1 MFYYLFE
8 YFEKT
13 YQLTGASLFQY
24 LSFRSALTF
33 ILALVISTIF
43 GKKIIEFLKS
53 KQIDENIRKLNL
65 PGEKDK
71 KGTPTMGGI
80 IIVLS
85 TLIPIFLFSDF
96 KNIYI
101 LVLIITTIWLTIFGF
116 IDDYIKVFKKNKKGL
131 RGSIKILAQV
141 ILGLFIGLMVYFHP
155 EITTRSVDSNSN
167 SEIILGEKNIKSLN
181 TTVPFFKNNEL
192 DYVNVFKMKSDNFNW
207 IFYVIIVTFIIVAL
221 SNGTNLTDGLDGLAA
236 GSSSIIVFTLG
247 IFSWISGNIIFSD
260 YLNIMYLPGI
270 GEIVVFVSALLGGLI
285 GFLWYNTYPAQVFM
299 GDTGSLTIGGII
311 AVIAILVRKELLL
324 PILCGVFLIE
334 TLSVIIQVGY
344 FKYTKKKFGVG
355 KRVFLMTP
363 IHHHFQKKGYSES
376 KIVARFWII
385 SIMLAI
391 LSLITLKIR
400 WLRRKK

>member
-8 YFEKT
+8 YLEKN

-24 LSFRSALTF
+24 LSFRSAITF
-33 ILALVISTIF
+33 ILAIIISTIF
-43 GKKIIEFLKS
+43 GKKIIQFLKS
-53 KQIDENIRKLNL
+53 KQIDENIRKLDL
-65 PGEKDK
+65 PGENEK

-80 IIVLS
+80 IIILS
-85 TLIPIFLFSDF
+85 TLIPIFLFADF

-101 LVLIITTIWLTIFGF
+101 LILIITTIWLGAFGF
-116 IDDYIKVFKKNKKGL
+116 ADDYIKVFKKNKKGL
-131 RGSIKILAQV
+131 KGRIKIFAQV
-141 ILGLFIGLMVYFHP
+141 ILGLFIGLTVYFHP
-155 EITTRSVDSNSN
+155 EITTRDSKLT
-167 SEIILGEKNIKSLN
+167 SENQIQINIETKNDKNLK
-181 TTVPFFKNNEL
+181 TTVPFFKDNEL
-192 DYVNVFKMKSDNFNW
+192 DYVEIFRMSSNNYNW
-207 IFYVIIVTFIIVAL
+207 IFYVIIVTFIIVSL

-270 GEIVVFVSALLGGLI
+270 GEIVVFVAALLGGLI
-285 GFLWYNTYPAQVFM
+285 GFLWYNTYPAQIFM
-299 GDTGSLTIGGII
+299 GDTGSLTVGGII
-311 AVIAILVRKELLL
+311 AVIAILVRKELIL

-344 FKYTKKKFGVG
+344 FKYTKKKLGFG
-355 KRVFLMTP
+355 KRIFLMTP

-400 WLRRKK
+400 

>member
-155 EITTRSVDSNSN
+155 EITTRNVDSNSN
-167 SEIILGEKNIKSLN
+167 SEIILDEKNIKSLN

-400 WLRRKK
+400 

>member
-8 YFEKT
+8 YLEKN

-24 LSFRSALTF
+24 LSFRSAITF
-33 ILALVISTIF
+33 ILAIIISTIF
-43 GKKIIEFLKS
+43 GKKIIQFLKS
-53 KQIDENIRKLNL
+53 KQIDENIRKLDL
-65 PGEKDK
+65 PGENEKE
-71 KGTPTMGGI
+71 GTPTMGGI
-80 IIVLS
+80 IIILS
-85 TLIPIFLFSDF
+85 TLIPIFLFADF

-101 LVLIITTIWLTIFGF
+101 LILIITTIWLGAFGF
-116 IDDYIKVFKKNKKGL
+116 ADDYIKVFKKNKKGL
-131 RGSIKILAQV
+131 KGRIKIFAQV
-141 ILGLFIGLMVYFHP
+141 ILGLFIGLTVYFHP
-155 EITTRSVDSNSN
+155 EITTRDSNLI
-167 SEIILGEKNIKSLN
+167 SENKTQINVETKNDKNLK
-181 TTVPFFKNNEL
+181 TTVPFFKDNEL
-192 DYVNVFKMKSDNFNW
+192 DYVEVFRMNSNNYNW
-207 IFYVIIVTFIIVAL
+207 IFYVIIITFIIVSL

-270 GEIVVFVSALLGGLI
+270 GEIVVFVAALLGGLI
-285 GFLWYNTYPAQVFM
+285 GFLWYNTYPAQIFM
-299 GDTGSLTIGGII
+299 GDTGSLTVGGII
-311 AVIAILVRKELLL
+311 AVIAILVRKELIL

-344 FKYTKKKFGVG
+344 FKYTKKKLGFG
-355 KRVFLMTP
+355 KRIFLMTP

-400 WLRRKK
+400 

>member
-8 YFEKT
+8 YLEKN

-24 LSFRSALTF
+24 LSFRSAITF
-33 ILALVISTIF
+33 ILAIIISTIF
-43 GKKIIEFLKS
+43 GKKIIQFLKS
-53 KQIDENIRKLNL
+53 KQIDENIRKLDL
-65 PGEKDK
+65 PGENEKE
-71 KGTPTMGGI
+71 GTPTMGGI
-80 IIVLS
+80 IIILS
-85 TLIPIFLFSDF
+85 TLIPIFLFADF

-101 LVLIITTIWLTIFGF
+101 LILIITTIWLGAFGF
-116 IDDYIKVFKKNKKGL
+116 ADDYIKVFKKNKKGL
-131 RGSIKILAQV
+131 KGRIKIFAQV
-141 ILGLFIGLMVYFHP
+141 ILGLFIGLTVYFHP
-155 EITTRSVDSNSN
+155 EITTRDSKLP
-167 SEIILGEKNIKSLN
+167 SENKIQINVETKNDKNLK
-181 TTVPFFKNNEL
+181 TTVPFFKDNEL
-192 DYVNVFKMKSDNFNW
+192 DYVEVFKMNSNNYNW
-207 IFYVIIVTFIIVAL
+207 IFYVIIVTFIIVSL

-270 GEIVVFVSALLGGLI
+270 GEIVVFVAALLGGLI
-285 GFLWYNTYPAQVFM
+285 GFLWYNTYPAQIFM
-299 GDTGSLTIGGII
+299 GDTGSLTVGGII
-311 AVIAILVRKELLL
+311 AVIAILVRKELIL

-334 TLSVIIQVGY
+334 TLSVIVQVGY
-344 FKYTKKKFGVG
+344 FKYTKKKLGFG
-355 KRVFLMTP
+355 KRIFLMTP

-400 WLRRKK
+400 

>member
-8 YFEKT
+8 YLEKN

-24 LSFRSALTF
+24 LSFRSAITF
-33 ILALVISTIF
+33 ILAIIISTIF
-43 GKKIIEFLKS
+43 GKKIIQFLKS
-53 KQIDENIRKLNL
+53 KQIDENIRKLDL
-65 PGEKDK
+65 PGENEKE
-71 KGTPTMGGI
+71 GTPTMGGI
-80 IIVLS
+80 IIILS
-85 TLIPIFLFSDF
+85 TLIPIFLFADF

-101 LVLIITTIWLTIFGF
+101 LILIITTIWLGAFGF
-116 IDDYIKVFKKNKKGL
+116 ADDYIKVFKKNKKGL
-131 RGSIKILAQV
+131 KGRIKIFAQV
-141 ILGLFIGLMVYFHP
+141 MLGLFIGLTVYFHP
-155 EITTRSVDSNSN
+155 EITTRDSNLI
-167 SEIILGEKNIKSLN
+167 SENKIQINVETKNDKNLK
-181 TTVPFFKNNEL
+181 TTVPFFKDNEL
-192 DYVNVFKMKSDNFNW
+192 DYVEVFKMNSNNYNW
-207 IFYVIIVTFIIVAL
+207 IFYVIIVTFIIVSL

-270 GEIVVFVSALLGGLI
+270 GEIVVFVAALLGGLI
-285 GFLWYNTYPAQVFM
+285 GFLWYNTYPAQIFM
-299 GDTGSLTIGGII
+299 GDTGSLTVGGII
-311 AVIAILVRKELLL
+311 AVIAILVRKELIL

-344 FKYTKKKFGVG
+344 FKYTKKKLGFG
-355 KRVFLMTP
+355 KRIFLMTP

-400 WLRRKK
+400 

>member
-8 YFEKT
+8 YLEKN

-24 LSFRSALTF
+24 LSFRSAITF
-33 ILALVISTIF
+33 ILAIIISTIF
-43 GKKIIEFLKS
+43 GKKIIQFLKS
-53 KQIDENIRKLNL
+53 KQIDENIRKLDL
-65 PGEKDK
+65 PGENEKE
-71 KGTPTMGGI
+71 GTPTMGGI
-80 IIVLS
+80 IIILS
-85 TLIPIFLFSDF
+85 TLIPIFLFADF

-101 LVLIITTIWLTIFGF
+101 LILIITTIWLGAFGF
-116 IDDYIKVFKKNKKGL
+116 ADDYIKVFKKNKKGL
-131 RGSIKILAQV
+131 KGRIKIFAQV
-141 ILGLFIGLMVYFHP
+141 ILGLFIGLTVYFHP
-155 EITTRSVDSNSN
+155 EITTRDSNLI
-167 SEIILGEKNIKSLN
+167 SENKIQINIEKKDDKNLK
-181 TTVPFFKNNEL
+181 TTVPFFKDNEL
-192 DYVNVFKMKSDNFNW
+192 DYVKLFKIDSNNYNW
-207 IFYVIIVTFIIVAL
+207 IFYVIIVTFIIVSL

-270 GEIVVFVSALLGGLI
+270 GEIVVFVAALLGGLI
-285 GFLWYNTYPAQVFM
+285 GFLWYNTYPAQIFM
-299 GDTGSLTIGGII
+299 GDTGSLTVGGII
-311 AVIAILVRKELLL
+311 AVIAILVRKELIL

-344 FKYTKKKFGVG
+344 FKYTKKKLGFG
-355 KRVFLMTP
+355 KRIFLMTP

-400 WLRRKK
+400 

>member
-53 KQIDENIRKLNL
+53 KQIDENIRELNL
-65 PGEKDK
+65 PGENDK

-155 EITTRSVDSNSN
+155 EITTRNVDSNSN

-207 IFYVIIVTFIIVAL
+207 IFYVIVVTFIIVAL

-400 WLRRKK
+400 

>member
-8 YFEKT
+8 YLEKN

-24 LSFRSALTF
+24 LSFRSAITF
-33 ILALVISTIF
+33 ILALIISTIF
-43 GKKIIEFLKS
+43 GKKIIQFLKS
-53 KQIDENIRKLNL
+53 KQIDENIRKLDL
-65 PGEKDK
+65 PGENEK

-80 IIVLS
+80 IIILS
-85 TLIPIFLFSDF
+85 TLIPIFLFADF

-101 LVLIITTIWLTIFGF
+101 FILIITTIWLGAFGF
-116 IDDYIKVFKKNKKGL
+116 ADDYIKVFKKNKKGL
-131 RGSIKILAQV
+131 KGRIKILAQV
-141 ILGLFIGLMVYFHP
+141 ILGLFIGLTVYFHP
-155 EITTRSVDSNSN
+155 EITTRDTMPK
-167 SEIILGEKNIKSLN
+167 SENKIQINVETKNDKNLK
-181 TTVPFFKNNEL
+181 TTVPFFKDNEL
-192 DYVNVFKMKSDNFNW
+192 DYVEVFKMNSNNYNW
-207 IFYVIIVTFIIVAL
+207 IFYVIIVTFIIVSL

-270 GEIVVFVSALLGGLI
+270 GEIVVFVAALLGGLI
-285 GFLWYNTYPAQVFM
+285 GFLWYNTYPAQIFM
-299 GDTGSLTIGGII
+299 GDTGSLTVGGII
-311 AVIAILVRKELLL
+311 AVIAILVRKELIL

-344 FKYTKKKFGVG
+344 FKYTKKKLGIG

-376 KIVARFWII
+376 KIVAGFW
-385 SIMLAI
+385 
-391 LSLITLKIR
+391 LS
-400 WLRRKK
+400 

>member
-155 EITTRSVDSNSN
+155 EITTRNVDSNSN

-207 IFYVIIVTFIIVAL
+207 IFYVIIITFIIVAL

-400 WLRRKK
+400 

>member
-8 YFEKT
+8 YLEKN

-24 LSFRSALTF
+24 LSFRSAITF
-33 ILALVISTIF
+33 ILALIISTIF
-43 GKKIIEFLKS
+43 GKKIIQFLKS
-53 KQIDENIRKLNL
+53 KQIDENIRKLDL
-65 PGEKDK
+65 PGENEKE
-71 KGTPTMGGI
+71 GTPTMGGI
-80 IIVLS
+80 IIILS
-85 TLIPIFLFSDF
+85 TLIPIFLFADF

-101 LVLIITTIWLTIFGF
+101 LILIITTIWLGAFGF
-116 IDDYIKVFKKNKKGL
+116 ADDYIKVFKKNKKGL
-131 RGSIKILAQV
+131 NGRIKILAQV
-141 ILGLFIGLMVYFHP
+141 ILGLFIGLTVYFHP
-155 EITTRSVDSNSN
+155 EITTRDTMPK
-167 SEIILGEKNIKSLN
+167 SENKIQINVETKNDKNLK
-181 TTVPFFKNNEL
+181 TTVPFFKDNEL
-192 DYVNVFKMKSDNFNW
+192 DYVEIFRMNSNNYNW
-207 IFYVIIVTFIIVAL
+207 IFYVIIVTFIIVSL

-270 GEIVVFVSALLGGLI
+270 GEIVVFVAALLGGLI
-285 GFLWYNTYPAQVFM
+285 GFLWYNTYPAQIFM
-299 GDTGSLTIGGII
+299 GDTGSLTVGGII
-311 AVIAILVRKELLL
+311 AVIAILVRKELIL

-344 FKYTKKKFGVG
+344 FKYTKKKLGFG
-355 KRVFLMTP
+355 KRIFLMTP

-400 WLRRKK
+400 

>member
-8 YFEKT
+8 YLEKN

-24 LSFRSALTF
+24 LSFRSAITF
-33 ILALVISTIF
+33 ILAIIISTIF
-43 GKKIIEFLKS
+43 GKKIIQFLKS
-53 KQIDENIRKLNL
+53 KQIDENIRKLDL
-65 PGEKDK
+65 PGENEKE
-71 KGTPTMGGI
+71 GTPTMGGI
-80 IIVLS
+80 IIILS
-85 TLIPIFLFSDF
+85 TLIPIFLFADF

-101 LVLIITTIWLTIFGF
+101 LILIITTIWLGAFGF
-116 IDDYIKVFKKNKKGL
+116 ADDYIKVFKKNKKGL
-131 RGSIKILAQV
+131 KGRIKIFAQV
-141 ILGLFIGLMVYFHP
+141 ILGLFIGLTVYFHP
-155 EITTRSVDSNSN
+155 EITTRDSKLP
-167 SEIILGEKNIKSLN
+167 SENKIQINVETKNDKNLK
-181 TTVPFFKNNEL
+181 TTVPFFKDNEL
-192 DYVNVFKMKSDNFNW
+192 DYVEVFRMNSNNYNW
-207 IFYVIIVTFIIVAL
+207 IFYVIIVTFIIVSL

-270 GEIVVFVSALLGGLI
+270 GEIVVFVAALLGGLI
-285 GFLWYNTYPAQVFM
+285 GFLWYNTYPAQIFM
-299 GDTGSLTIGGII
+299 GDTGSLTVGGII
-311 AVIAILVRKELLL
+311 AVIAILVRKELIL

-344 FKYTKKKFGVG
+344 FKYTKKKLGFG
-355 KRVFLMTP
+355 KRIFLMTP

-400 WLRRKK
+400 W

>member
-8 YFEKT
+8 YLEKN

-24 LSFRSALTF
+24 LSFRSAITF
-33 ILALVISTIF
+33 ILAIIISTIF
-43 GKKIIEFLKS
+43 GKKIIQFLKS
-53 KQIDENIRKLNL
+53 KQIDENIRKLDL
-65 PGEKDK
+65 PGENEKE
-71 KGTPTMGGI
+71 GTPTMGGI
-80 IIVLS
+80 IIILS
-85 TLIPIFLFSDF
+85 TLIPIFLFADF

-101 LVLIITTIWLTIFGF
+101 LILIITTIWLGAFGF
-116 IDDYIKVFKKNKKGL
+116 ADDYIKVFKKNKKGL
-131 RGSIKILAQV
+131 KGRIKIFAQV
-141 ILGLFIGLMVYFHP
+141 MLGLFIGLTVYFHP
-155 EITTRSVDSNSN
+155 EITTRDSNLI
-167 SEIILGEKNIKSLN
+167 SENKTQINVETKNDKNLK
-181 TTVPFFKNNEL
+181 TTVPFFKDNEL
-192 DYVNVFKMKSDNFNW
+192 DYVEVFKMNSNNYNW
-207 IFYVIIVTFIIVAL
+207 IFYVIIVTFIIVSL

-270 GEIVVFVSALLGGLI
+270 GEIVVFVAALLGGLI
-285 GFLWYNTYPAQVFM
+285 GFLWYNTYPAQIFM
-299 GDTGSLTIGGII
+299 GDTGSLTVGGII
-311 AVIAILVRKELLL
+311 AVIAILVRKELIL

-344 FKYTKKKFGVG
+344 FKYTKKKLGFG
-355 KRVFLMTP
+355 KRIFLMTP

-400 WLRRKK
+400 

>member
-8 YFEKT
+8 YLEKN

-24 LSFRSALTF
+24 LSFRSAITF
-33 ILALVISTIF
+33 ILAIIISTIF
-43 GKKIIEFLKS
+43 GKKIIQFLKS
-53 KQIDENIRKLNL
+53 KQIDENIRKLDL
-65 PGEKDK
+65 PGENEKE
-71 KGTPTMGGI
+71 GTPTMGGI
-80 IIVLS
+80 IIILS
-85 TLIPIFLFSDF
+85 TLIPIFLFADF

-101 LVLIITTIWLTIFGF
+101 LILIITTIWLGAFGF
-116 IDDYIKVFKKNKKGL
+116 ADDYIKVFKKNKKGL
-131 RGSIKILAQV
+131 KGRIKIFAQV
-141 ILGLFIGLMVYFHP
+141 ILGLFIGLTVYFHP
-155 EITTRSVDSNSN
+155 EITTRDSKLISENKIQISV
-167 SEIILGEKNIKSLN
+167 ETKNDKNLK
-181 TTVPFFKNNEL
+181 TTVPFFKDNEL
-192 DYVNVFKMKSDNFNW
+192 DYVEVFRMNSNNYNW
-207 IFYVIIVTFIIVAL
+207 IFYVIIITFIIVSL

-270 GEIVVFVSALLGGLI
+270 GEIVVFVAALLGGLI
-285 GFLWYNTYPAQVFM
+285 GFLWYNTYPAQIFM
-299 GDTGSLTIGGII
+299 GDTGSLTVGGII
-311 AVIAILVRKELLL
+311 AVIAILVRKELIL

-344 FKYTKKKFGVG
+344 FKYTKKKLGFG
-355 KRVFLMTP
+355 KRIFLMTP

-400 WLRRKK
+400 

>member
-8 YFEKT
+8 YLEKN

-24 LSFRSALTF
+24 LSFRSAITF
-33 ILALVISTIF
+33 ILAIIISTIF
-43 GKKIIEFLKS
+43 GKKIIQFLKS
-53 KQIDENIRKLNL
+53 KQIDENIRKLDL
-65 PGEKDK
+65 PGENEKE
-71 KGTPTMGGI
+71 GTPTMGGI
-80 IIVLS
+80 IIILS
-85 TLIPIFLFSDF
+85 TLIPIFLFADF

-101 LVLIITTIWLTIFGF
+101 LILIITTIWLGAFGF
-116 IDDYIKVFKKNKKGL
+116 ADDYIKVFKKNKKGL
-131 RGSIKILAQV
+131 KGRIKIFAQV
-141 ILGLFIGLMVYFHP
+141 ILGLFIGLTVYFHP
-155 EITTRSVDSNSN
+155 EITTRDSKLI
-167 SEIILGEKNIKSLN
+167 SENKIQINVETKNDKNLK
-181 TTVPFFKNNEL
+181 TTVPFFKDNEL
-192 DYVNVFKMKSDNFNW
+192 DYVEVFRMNSNNYNW
-207 IFYVIIVTFIIVAL
+207 IFYVIIITFIIVSL

-270 GEIVVFVSALLGGLI
+270 GEIVVFVAALLGGLI
-285 GFLWYNTYPAQVFM
+285 GFLWYNTYPAQIFM
-299 GDTGSLTIGGII
+299 GDTGSLTVGGII
-311 AVIAILVRKELLL
+311 AVIAILVRKELIL

-334 TLSVIIQVGY
+334 TLSVIIQVSY
-344 FKYTKKKFGVG
+344 FKYTKKKLGFG
-355 KRVFLMTP
+355 KRIFLMTP

-400 WLRRKK
+400 W

>member
-8 YFEKT
+8 YLEKN

-24 LSFRSALTF
+24 LSFRSAITF
-33 ILALVISTIF
+33 ILAIIISTIF
-43 GKKIIEFLKS
+43 GKKIIQFLKS
-53 KQIDENIRKLNL
+53 KQIDENIRKLDL
-65 PGEKDK
+65 PGENEKE
-71 KGTPTMGGI
+71 GTPTMGGI
-80 IIVLS
+80 IIILS
-85 TLIPIFLFSDF
+85 TLIPIFLFADF

-101 LVLIITTIWLTIFGF
+101 LILIITTIWLGAFGF
-116 IDDYIKVFKKNKKGL
+116 ADDYIKVFKKNKKGL
-131 RGSIKILAQV
+131 KGRIKIFAQV
-141 ILGLFIGLMVYFHP
+141 VLGLFIGLTVYFHP
-155 EITTRSVDSNSN
+155 EITIRDSKIT
-167 SEIILGEKNIKSLN
+167 SENKIQINIETKNDKSLK
-181 TTVPFFKNNEL
+181 TTVPFFKDNEL
-192 DYVNVFKMKSDNFNW
+192 DYVEVFKMNSNNYNW
-207 IFYVIIVTFIIVAL
+207 IFYVIIVTFIIVSL

-270 GEIVVFVSALLGGLI
+270 GEIVVFVAALLGGLI
-285 GFLWYNTYPAQVFM
+285 GFLWYNTYPAQIFM
-299 GDTGSLTIGGII
+299 GDTGSLTVGGII
-311 AVIAILVRKELLL
+311 AVIAILVRKELIL

-334 TLSVIIQVGY
+334 TLSVIIQVSY
-344 FKYTKKKFGVG
+344 FKYTKKKLGFG
-355 KRVFLMTP
+355 KRIFLMTP

-400 WLRRKK
+400 W

>member
-8 YFEKT
+8 YLEKN

-24 LSFRSALTF
+24 LSFRSAITF
-33 ILALVISTIF
+33 ILAIIISTIF
-43 GKKIIEFLKS
+43 GKKIIQFLKS
-53 KQIDENIRKLNL
+53 KQIDENIRKLDL
-65 PGEKDK
+65 PGENEKE
-71 KGTPTMGGI
+71 GTPTMGGI
-80 IIVLS
+80 IIILS
-85 TLIPIFLFSDF
+85 TLIPIFLFADF

-101 LVLIITTIWLTIFGF
+101 LILIITTIWLGAFGF
-116 IDDYIKVFKKNKKGL
+116 ADDYIKVFKKNKKGL
-131 RGSIKILAQV
+131 KGRIKIFAQV
-141 ILGLFIGLMVYFHP
+141 ILGLFIGLTVYFHP
-155 EITTRSVDSNSN
+155 EITTRDSKLI
-167 SEIILGEKNIKSLN
+167 SENKIQINVETKNDKNLK
-181 TTVPFFKNNEL
+181 TTVPFFKDNEL
-192 DYVNVFKMKSDNFNW
+192 DYVEVFRMNSNNYNW
-207 IFYVIIVTFIIVAL
+207 IFYVIIITFIIVSL

-270 GEIVVFVSALLGGLI
+270 GEIVVFVAALLGGLI
-285 GFLWYNTYPAQVFM
+285 GFLWYNTYPAQIFM
-299 GDTGSLTIGGII
+299 GDTGSLTVGGII
-311 AVIAILVRKELLL
+311 AVIAILVRKELIL

-344 FKYTKKKFGVG
+344 FKYTKKKLGFG
-355 KRVFLMTP
+355 KRIFLMTP

-400 WLRRKK
+400 W

>member
-8 YFEKT
+8 YLEKN

-24 LSFRSALTF
+24 LSFRSAITF
-33 ILALVISTIF
+33 ILAIIISTIF
-43 GKKIIEFLKS
+43 GKKIIQFLKS
-53 KQIDENIRKLNL
+53 KQIDENIRKLDL
-65 PGEKDK
+65 PGENEKE
-71 KGTPTMGGI
+71 GTPTMGGI
-80 IIVLS
+80 IIILS
-85 TLIPIFLFSDF
+85 TLIPIFLFADF

-101 LVLIITTIWLTIFGF
+101 LILIITTIWLGAFGF
-116 IDDYIKVFKKNKKGL
+116 ADDYIKVFKKNKKGL
-131 RGSIKILAQV
+131 KGRIKIFAQV
-141 ILGLFIGLMVYFHP
+141 ILGLFIGLTVYFHP
-155 EITTRSVDSNSN
+155 EITTRDSNLT
-167 SEIILGEKNIKSLN
+167 SENKIQINVETKNDKNLK
-181 TTVPFFKNNEL
+181 TTVPFFKDNEL
-192 DYVNVFKMKSDNFNW
+192 DYVEVFRMNSNNYNW
-207 IFYVIIVTFIIVAL
+207 IFYVIIVTFIIVSL

-270 GEIVVFVSALLGGLI
+270 GEIVVFVAALLGGLI
-285 GFLWYNTYPAQVFM
+285 GFLWYNTYPAQIFM
-299 GDTGSLTIGGII
+299 GDTGSLTVGGII
-311 AVIAILVRKELLL
+311 AVIAILVRKELIL

-344 FKYTKKKFGVG
+344 FKYTKKKLGFG
-355 KRVFLMTP
+355 KRIFLMTP

-400 WLRRKK
+400 

>member
-33 ILALVISTIF
+33 ILALVISMIF

-155 EITTRSVDSNSN
+155 EITTRNVDSNSN

-247 IFSWISGNIIFSD
+247 VFSWISGNIIFSD

-400 WLRRKK
+400 

>member
-8 YFEKT
+8 YLEKN

-24 LSFRSALTF
+24 LSFRSAITF
-33 ILALVISTIF
+33 ILAIIISTIF
-43 GKKIIEFLKS
+43 GKKIIQFLKS
-53 KQIDENIRKLNL
+53 KQIDENIRKLDL
-65 PGEKDK
+65 PGENEK

-80 IIVLS
+80 IIILS
-85 TLIPIFLFSDF
+85 TLIPIFLFADF

-101 LVLIITTIWLTIFGF
+101 LILIITTIWLGAFGF
-116 IDDYIKVFKKNKKGL
+116 ADDYIKVFKKNKKGL
-131 RGSIKILAQV
+131 KGRIKIFAQV
-141 ILGLFIGLMVYFHP
+141 ILGLFIGLTVYFHP
-155 EITTRSVDSNSN
+155 EITTRDTMPK
-167 SEIILGEKNIKSLN
+167 SENKIQINVETKNDKNLK
-181 TTVPFFKNNEL
+181 TTVPFFKDNEL
-192 DYVNVFKMKSDNFNW
+192 DYVEFFRMNSNNYNW
-207 IFYVIIVTFIIVAL
+207 IFYVIIVTFIIVSL

-270 GEIVVFVSALLGGLI
+270 GEIVVFVAALLGGLI
-285 GFLWYNTYPAQVFM
+285 GFLWYNTYPAQIFM
-299 GDTGSLTIGGII
+299 GDTGSLTVGGII
-311 AVIAILVRKELLL
+311 AVIAILVRKELIL

-344 FKYTKKKFGVG
+344 FKYTKKKLGFG
-355 KRVFLMTP
+355 KRIFLMTP

-400 WLRRKK
+400 

>member
-53 KQIDENIRKLNL
+53 KQIDENIRELNL
-65 PGEKDK
+65 PGENDK

-116 IDDYIKVFKKNKKGL
+116 LDDYIKVFKKNKKGL
-131 RGSIKILAQV
+131 RGSIKILAQI

-155 EITTRSVDSNSN
+155 EITTRNVNTNSN
-167 SEIILGEKNIKSLN
+167 SEIILGENNIKSLN
-181 TTVPFFKNNEL
+181 TTIPFFKNNEL

-324 PILCGVFLIE
+324 PMLCGVFFIE

-400 WLRRKK
+400 

>member
-155 EITTRSVDSNSN
+155 EITTRNVDSNSN
-167 SEIILGEKNIKSLN
+167 TEIILGEKNIKSLN

-192 DYVNVFKMKSDNFNW
+192 DYVNIFKMKSDNFNW

-324 PILCGVFLIE
+324 PILCGIFLIE

-400 WLRRKK
+400 